1 MYEKIIARIKE
12 TTESLTEKWASEM
25 KASEYMEHYKT
36 LNDEELKRRGEAVYL
51 NLIKWVE
58 SGAKSDQTADY
69 FENVG
74 SDRLQEGFSLTE
86 VYYAIHLVKKVLFEA
101 LMTDESFKNLIE
113 PSENIELITSIAN
126 YFDLGNFFVVR
137 GFHHEM
143 MNRLEN
149 TGKFSKDE
157 LSSLMSQG
165 SLDEE
170 ELDDDE
176 FIWRHVY

>member
-1 MYEKIIARIKE
+1 MYDKVIEHIKS
-12 TTESLTEKWASEM
+12 TTSSLTESWAKEM
-25 KASEYMEHYKT
+25 KASEYLEHYKT
-36 LNDEELKRRGEAVYL
+36 LNDEELHRRGEAVLL
-51 NLIKWVE
+51 NLIKWME
-58 SGAKSDQTADY
+58 SGAQSEQTGSY
-69 FENVG
+69 FEDVG
-74 SDRLQEGFSLTE
+74 AERLQEGFSLTE
-86 VYYAIHLVKKVLFEA
+86 VYYAIHLVKETLLKAIL
-101 LMTDESFKNLIE
+101 TDESYKNLMD
-113 PSENIELITSIAN
+113 SETNVELVAAIAN

-143 MNRLEN
+143 MNRLES

-157 LSSLMSQG
+157 LQKLMGQG